1 MNTNEMDIWDC
12 AEECAFDD
20 FVKKYDKKYLN
31 KQNDYGYTLLH
42 EALSGRH
49 VETVMFLIKEGAD
62 VNIQDNWGNTVLYY
76 LAKETMCPPVLMM
89 LTAFL
94 ESGADVN
101 IQNNEGTT
109 PLLAASIK
117 ATDEEE
123 MRKFELLLNRNGN
136 IDMENQFGLSVRKVA
151 EIHKTKYKN
160 GRLLD
165 FLSKKK
171 CNMEN
176 V

>member
-12 AEECAFDD
+12 AEECSFDD

-109 PLLAASIK
+109 PLLVASIK

-123 MRKFELLLNRNGN
+123 LRKFELLLNRNGN
-136 IDMENQFGLSVRKVA
+136 IDIENQFGLSVRKVA

-165 FLSKKK
+165 FYPHKIHHRSLT
-171 CNMEN
+171 
-176 V
+176 

>member
-12 AEECAFDD
+12 AEECSFDD

-117 ATDEEE
+117 ARDEEE
-123 MRKFELLLNRNGN
+123 LRKFELLFNRNGN
-136 IDMENQFGLSVRKVA
+136 IDIENKFGLSVRKIA
-151 EIHKTKYKN
+151 GILSEKYNNNQLKNLLLKTPT
-160 GRLLD
+160 
-165 FLSKKK
+165 
-171 CNMEN
+171 
-176 V
+176 